1 MADHLPLPPG
11 RPLTSRR
18 RGPTPTG
25 DRVVKR
31 DAHATGLSAQLR
43 DVETTALADAE
54 AGTDVEELDTRIV
67 LKLRGAT
74 RLNTGPFRGLGLTKL
89 GEGAGWTY
97 AVLSTHE
104 SRELLGEIL
113 REYSGTD
120 PATPIDW
127 DHPQS
132 WADLLDTIEDIA
144 LYGPEDR
151 YDRELDTLTFDR
163 RELLDVVLWP
173 SADPADAQTR
183 VIAIET
189 LVRVAARD
197 DSAIRVVAV
206 DPRPQ
211 TTVVRVNADRALLDR
226 LLAESWVERVRPP
239 LRPEVTLADLA
250 NATITVPL
258 PEPDGEPIG
267 IVDGLAVTANPLLH
281 GAITD
286 VKGFPE
292 GHVYGGPDDHGT
304 GVAGAAVWGD
314 LEFLVR
320 QKSPSRTPRPVV
332 NARVLEFD
340 GRSNAVVGQP
350 HVTIA
355 EAIRWLVREHR
366 VRVVSIS
373 INRNQPA
380 DGLLPSELTTTLD
393 ELARELDLL
402 IVVSTGNRRTV
413 PANGW
418 LHGYPGYLLDTDAVI
433 AEPADAALAVT
444 VGSLARRDVPGGAH
458 TSSLVAIAPT
468 AGPSP
473 FTRSG
478 PTRGKGASGTLK
490 PEFVHHGGNWAHD
503 HQLNQ
508 LGLKDPGI
516 SVITAIPPRGTRFIG
531 VDNGTSYAA
540 PAVAHEAARIATRY
554 PDASANLLRALLA
567 LSARVPEKSAI
578 AGIDPLRTCGYGV
591 PNAERVLESG
601 GANAILTIDA
611 TMTTNSVVIHR
622 VPIPYQFAE
631 GSGQRL
637 FRVALAFDPPVRRSR
652 REYIAGAMSVELVRG
667 LDETEVER
675 RYRLQPSVR
684 EAEDDPKLTRLD
696 LPKGRLRP
704 QLAPPATRVA
714 SNTLIRRDF
723 DYKTWDP
730 DDDHYFLVVSHDL
743 SPWTDKQKKQYPTQ
757 RYALA
762 VHIADEQRTNL
773 DLHNL
778 IRAQL
783 RTRLRAGG
791 SGRPQ

>member
-1 MADHLPLPPG
+1 M
-11 RPLTSRR
+11 
-18 RGPTPTG
+18 
-25 DRVVKR
+25 
-31 DAHATGLSAQLR
+31 
-43 DVETTALADAE
+43 EADA
-54 AGTDVEELDTRIV
+54 DVEELDTRIV

-74 RLNTGPFRGLGLTKL
+74 RLKTGPFRGLGLTEL

-97 AVLSTHE
+97 AVLSTRE
-104 SRELLGEIL
+104 SRNRLGEVL
-113 REYSGTD
+113 REYGGTD

-144 LYGPEDR
+144 LYGPDDR

-163 RELLDVVLWP
+163 RELLDVVMWP
-173 SADPADAQTR
+173 SPGPADAQTR
-183 VIAIET
+183 VAAIEN
-189 LVRVAARD
+189 LVRAASRD
-197 DSAIRVVAV
+197 DSAIRVVAI

-211 TTVVRVNADRALLDR
+211 TTVIRVSADRALLDR
-226 LLAESWVERVRPP
+226 LLAEPWVERVRPP
-239 LRPEVTLADLA
+239 LRPEVTLADLVT
-250 NATITVPL
+250 ATITVPL
-258 PEPDGEPIG
+258 PTPDGEPIG

-281 GAITD
+281 GAVTAS
-286 VKGFPE
+286 KGFPA

-304 GVAGAAVWGD
+304 GVAGMAVWGD

-320 QKSPSRTPRPVV
+320 RTPPSRTPRPVV
-332 NARVLEFD
+332 NARVLEFN
-340 GRSNAVVGQP
+340 GRNNTVVGQP

-355 EAIRWLVREHR
+355 EAIRWLVDEHG

-373 INRNQPA
+373 INRNEPA

-393 ELARELDLL
+393 ELARELDVV
-402 IVVSTGNRRTV
+402 IVVSTGNRHTDV
-413 PANGW
+413 PASGW
-418 LHGYPGYLLDTDAVI
+418 LHGYPGYLVDTDAGI

-444 VGSLARRDVPGGAH
+444 VGSLARRDVPGGAS
-458 TSSLVAIAPT
+458 TSSMIAIAPA

-478 PTRGKGASGTLK
+478 PTRGKNATGTLK

-508 LGLKDPGI
+508 LSRRDPGI
-516 SVITAIPPRGTRFIG
+516 SVITAIPPQGARFIG

-540 PAVAHEAARIATRY
+540 PAVAHEVARIATRY

-567 LSARVPEKSAI
+567 LSARVPEKSAV

-591 PNAERVLESG
+591 PDAERILESG
-601 GANAILTIDA
+601 GANAILTIEA
-611 TMTTNSVVIHR
+611 TITTNSVVIHR
-622 VPIPYQFAE
+622 VPVPYEFAE
-631 GSGQRL
+631 GASKRL

-652 REYIAGAMSVELVRG
+652 REYIAGTMSVELVRG
-667 LDETEVER
+667 LDEAEVGR
-675 RYRLQPSVR
+675 HYRLQPSVSQVN
-684 EAEDDPKLTRLD
+684 ADPTVTRLD

-704 QLAPPATRVA
+704 QLAPPPSRVA

-723 DYKTWDP
+723 DHKAWDS
-730 DDDHYFLVVSHDL
+730 DDEHYFLVVSHDL
-743 SPWTDKQKKQYPTQ
+743 SPWTDRQKKQYPTQ

-762 VHIADEQRTNL
+762 VHIADEDRANL

-778 IRAQL
+778 IRVQL

-791 SGRPQ
+791 SGRRR